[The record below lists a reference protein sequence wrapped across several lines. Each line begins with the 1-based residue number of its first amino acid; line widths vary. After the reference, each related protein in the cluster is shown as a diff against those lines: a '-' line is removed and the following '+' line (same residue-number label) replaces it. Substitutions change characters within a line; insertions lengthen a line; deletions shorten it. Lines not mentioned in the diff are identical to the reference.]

1 MFSEQLRQARLVLGI
16 SQKTV
21 AELLK
26 ITRPIYNQIEQ
37 GKILPKYEDLP
48 KLAKL
53 LNLDLENLQKSMCI
67 HPKIECI
74 HRTPRKSSIDTY
86 RLTVPLDRTEFSK
99 LTKSN
104 LKKCGYNNLREFM
117 KMAYMQLENQLQ
129 EIENKEELWQKTK

>member
-1 MFSEQLRQARLVLGI
+1 MFSEQLRQARLALGI

-37 GKILPKYEDLP
+37 GKILPKFEDLP

-53 LNLDLENLQKSMCI
+53 LKLDLKELQKSMCI
-67 HPKIECI
+67 HPKTECI
-74 HRTPRKSSIDTY
+74 HRIPRKTSTDVY
-86 RLTVPLDRTEFSK
+86 RLTVPLDRDKFSK
-99 LTKSN
+99 LTKQN

-117 KMAYMQLENQLQ
+117 EMAYEQLTNQLKII
-129 EIENKEELWQKTK
+129 ELNENKNKEA